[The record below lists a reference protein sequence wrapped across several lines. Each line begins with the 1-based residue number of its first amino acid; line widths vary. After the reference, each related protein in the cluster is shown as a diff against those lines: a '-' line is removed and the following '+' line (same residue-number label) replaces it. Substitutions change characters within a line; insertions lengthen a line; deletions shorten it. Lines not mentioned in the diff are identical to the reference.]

1 MRPDLWTCDRKLT
14 EDSSSDIPPWV
25 KARAEAQ
32 ARHPLVRRP
41 ALRSRFVR
49 FTSAKAS
56 DNALDVGC
64 GAGYS
69 SFALARKVRQVTA
82 VDWRPE
88 LLATARR
95 EATRRRLT
103 NITFVETSAE
113 ELPLP
118 AASFDVVASAA
129 AVHHLARPAA
139 VLREIARVCRP
150 DGTVAIED
158 VVASEQDIRARYH
171 NRIERLRDRSHER
184 LLKLSELLAMLGQAG
199 LLPQR
204 IEIVESIRE
213 FNEWVGVTRP
223 PLGRSERIRHLLQG
237 SIAQDLLGLDVQAE
251 DDTFVFI
258 QRVAW
263 ILCSNPG

>member
-1 MRPDLWTCDRKLT
+1 M
-14 EDSSSDIPPWV
+14 
-25 KARAEAQ
+25 
-32 ARHPLVRRP
+32 
-41 ALRSRFVR
+41 
-49 FTSAKAS
+49 
-56 DNALDVGC
+56 
-64 GAGYS
+64 
-69 SFALARKVRQVTA
+69 TA

-88 LLATARR
+88 LLATARK
-95 EATRRRLT
+95 EARRRRLE
-103 NITFVETSAE
+103 NITFVEAGAE

-129 AVHHLARPAA
+129 AMHHLARPAA
-139 VLREIARVCRP
+139 ALKEIARVCRP
-150 DGTVAIED
+150 NGAVAIED

-204 IEIVESIRE
+204 MEIIESIRE

-237 SIAQDLLGLDVQAE
+237 SVEQDLLGLDVQGE
-251 DDTFVFI
+251 DDTFVFV

-263 ILCSNPG
+263 VLCSNPR

>member
-1 MRPDLWTCDRKLT
+1 
-14 EDSSSDIPPWV
+14 
-25 KARAEAQ
+25 
-32 ARHPLVRRP
+32 
-41 ALRSRFVR
+41 
-49 FTSAKAS
+49 
-56 DNALDVGC
+56 
-64 GAGYS
+64 
-69 SFALARKVRQVTA
+69 VTA

-88 LLATARR
+88 LLATARK

-199 LLPQR
+199 LLPRR

>member
-1 MRPDLWTCDRKLT
+1 M
-14 EDSSSDIPPWV
+14 E
-25 KARAEAQ
+25 
-32 ARHPLVRRP
+32 
-41 ALRSRFVR
+41 
-49 FTSAKAS
+49 
-56 DNALDVGC
+56 
-64 GAGYS
+64 
-69 SFALARKVRQVTA
+69 
-82 VDWRPE
+82 
-88 LLATARR
+88 
-95 EATRRRLT
+95 
-103 NITFVETSAE
+103 NITFVEAGAE

-129 AVHHLARPAA
+129 AMHHLARPAA
-139 VLREIARVCRP
+139 ALKEIARVCRP
-150 DGTVAIED
+150 NGTVAIED

-204 IEIVESIRE
+204 MEIIESIRE

-237 SIAQDLLGLDVQAE
+237 SVEQDLLGLDVQGE
-251 DDTFVFI
+251 DDTFVFV

-263 ILCSNPG
+263 VLCSNPP

>member
-1 MRPDLWTCDRKLT
+1 M
-14 EDSSSDIPPWV
+14 
-25 KARAEAQ
+25 
-32 ARHPLVRRP
+32 
-41 ALRSRFVR
+41 
-49 FTSAKAS
+49 
-56 DNALDVGC
+56 
-64 GAGYS
+64 
-69 SFALARKVRQVTA
+69 TA

-88 LLATARR
+88 LLATARK
-95 EATRRRLT
+95 EARRRRME
-103 NITFVETSAE
+103 NITFVEAGAE

-129 AVHHLARPAA
+129 AMHHLARPAA
-139 VLREIARVCRP
+139 ALKEIARVCRP
-150 DGTVAIED
+150 NGTVAIED

-204 IEIVESIRE
+204 MEIIESIRE

-237 SIAQDLLGLDVQAE
+237 SVEQDLLGLDVQGE
-251 DDTFVFI
+251 DDTFVFV

-263 ILCSNPG
+263 VLCSNQR

>member
-1 MRPDLWTCDRKLT
+1 
-14 EDSSSDIPPWV
+14 
-25 KARAEAQ
+25 
-32 ARHPLVRRP
+32 
-41 ALRSRFVR
+41 
-49 FTSAKAS
+49 
-56 DNALDVGC
+56 
-64 GAGYS
+64 
-69 SFALARKVRQVTA
+69 VRQVTA

-88 LLATARR
+88 LLATARK
-95 EATRRRLT
+95 EARRRRLE
-103 NITFVETSAE
+103 NITFVEAGAE

-129 AVHHLARPAA
+129 AMHHLARPAA
-139 VLREIARVCRP
+139 ALKEIARVCRP
-150 DGTVAIED
+150 NGAVAIED

-204 IEIVESIRE
+204 MEIIESIRE

-237 SIAQDLLGLDVQAE
+237 SVEQDLLGLDVQGE
-251 DDTFVFI
+251 DDTFVFV

-263 ILCSNPG
+263 VLCSNPR